1 MKGEKL
7 AVSIFIV
14 GMCCVVPLAVV
25 LIIIRLA
32 KDVAHSIRLKLG
44 LLHQTQAPLP
54 IIEVGPKGD
63 IPQPET
69 PSIVNKLSVHR

>member
-7 AVSIFIV
+7 AVSIFFV

-25 LIIIRLA
+25 LITIRLA
-32 KDVAHSIRLKLG
+32 KDVAHSIRRKLG
-44 LLHQTQAPLP
+44 MLHQTQAPMP
-54 IIEVGPKGD
+54 IIEVYPKGD
-63 IPQPET
+63 IPQPEP